1 MHLVTKIHYPVQR
14 DSMASDATSEGIVD
28 SYRGIP
34 WLLGHARLEA
44 ATVFDTQLD
53 SSIIETIR
61 HDLKII
67 SLLKTS

>member
-1 MHLVTKIHYPVQR
+1 
-14 DSMASDATSEGIVD
+14 MASDATSEGIVD

-44 ATVFDTQLD
+44 ATVFDTPLD